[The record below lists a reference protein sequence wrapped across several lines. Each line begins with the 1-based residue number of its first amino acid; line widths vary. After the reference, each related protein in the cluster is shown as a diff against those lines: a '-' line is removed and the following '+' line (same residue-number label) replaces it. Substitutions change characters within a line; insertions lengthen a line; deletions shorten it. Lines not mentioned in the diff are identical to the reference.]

1 MKHPLATLALA
12 ATALAA
18 ASAALAAPVGE
29 VTFAAGDARVDGAV
43 AKLTRGAQVE
53 VGQTIVTGAGGHVH
67 IKFVDDA
74 FVAIRP
80 NSQLSVDEYHH
91 DAADAASNRVKFTL
105 RNGTGRLITG
115 KAGQA
120 NKQGFRLNTP
130 MAAIGVRGTDFVV
143 RASADT
149 TRVTVQQGAVVMAP
163 FAGGCTTD
171 SLGPCGGQL
180 ARQLTASLAGTYL
193 EQRGQD
199 APRLVRVEPAKL
211 PELFAPARNEEP
223 APGKSANAGGGNS
236 GDAGNPS
243 PVSAN
248 SGSAT
253 AGSATAGS
261 AAATGASATA
271 GASASSTPASGAATM
286 APTPTTGAGAAAS
299 ATAPAMPRA
308 APEGY
313 TGSANI
319 FWGRWDAGGNA
330 AILNSAS
337 FQVLAQHDGFVLLRP
352 VDGANQ
358 VLPEK
363 GEVSF
368 RLVQSVGFLNAGQGF
383 AEAVIESPRLSVN
396 FGRQTY
402 DTSLTVAAGNE
413 RDSMRSRGS
422 VSSDGRFTADPARSN
437 AELNGGLSNNG
448 TEAGYVFLK
457 PDGTGSF
464 RSIGVTRWER

>member
-1 MKHPLATLALA
+1 MKHLLATLALA

-29 VTFAAGDARVDGAV
+29 VTFAAGDARVDGAG
-43 AKLTRGAQVE
+43 AKLARGAQVE

-80 NSQLSVDEYHH
+80 NSQLSVDEYHY

-193 EQRGQD
+193 EQRGQE
-199 APRLVRVEPAKL
+199 APRLVRVEPVKL
-211 PELFAPARNEEP
+211 PVLFAPARSEEP
-223 APGKSANAGGGNS
+223 APGKAANAEGP
-236 GDAGNPS
+236 AGNAP
-243 PVSAN
+243 
-248 SGSAT
+248 T
-253 AGSATAGS
+253 AGTSP
-261 AAATGASATA
+261 AAAVAVA
-271 GASASSTPASGAATM
+271 GA
-286 APTPTTGAGAAAS
+286 
-299 ATAPAMPRA
+299 APAMPRA

-337 FQVLAQHDGFVLLRP
+337 FQVLAQQDGFVLLRP

>member
-1 MKHPLATLALA
+1 MKHLLTAIALF

-18 ASAALAAPVGE
+18 APATLAAPVGE
-29 VTFAAGDARVDGAV
+29 VTFAAGDARVDGAST
-43 AKLTRGAQVE
+43 KLARGAQVE

-80 NSQLSVDEYHH
+80 NSQLSVDEYHY

-163 FAGGCTTD
+163 FAGGCSAD
-171 SLGPCGGQL
+171 GNGPCGGQL

-193 EQRGQD
+193 EQRGQA
-199 APRLVRVEPAKL
+199 APVLVKIEPAKL
-211 PELFAPARNEEP
+211 PDLFAPARSEEP
-223 APGKSANAGGGNS
+223 APGKSANADSPGGNPPS
-236 GDAGNPS
+236 TASNTPATSTAPTAGNS
-243 PVSAN
+243 P
-248 SGSAT
+248 
-253 AGSATAGS
+253 
-261 AAATGASATA
+261 AAA
-271 GASASSTPASGAATM
+271 AAV
-286 APTPTTGAGAAAS
+286 A
-299 ATAPAMPRA
+299 ATAPAMPRTV
-308 APEGY
+308 PEGY

-319 FWGRWDAGGNA
+319 FWGRWDAGSNA
-330 AILNSAS
+330 AIVNSAS
-337 FQVLAQHDGFVLLRP
+337 YQVIAQQNGFVLLRP

-358 VLPEK
+358 VLPER

-368 RLVQSVGFLNAGQGF
+368 RLVQSAGFIDNGRGF
-383 AEAVIESPRLSVN
+383 VDAVIGDPSLTVN
-396 FGRQTY
+396 FGRQTF
-402 DTSLTVAAGNE
+402 DTALTVTAAEGS
-413 RDSMRSRGS
+413 DSVRARGGITA
-422 VSSDGRFTADPARSN
+422 DGRFQADPARSN
-437 AELNGGLSNNG
+437 VELNGGLSNNG
-448 TEAGYVFLK
+448 AEAGYLFLK
-457 PDGTGSF
+457 PDERGGY